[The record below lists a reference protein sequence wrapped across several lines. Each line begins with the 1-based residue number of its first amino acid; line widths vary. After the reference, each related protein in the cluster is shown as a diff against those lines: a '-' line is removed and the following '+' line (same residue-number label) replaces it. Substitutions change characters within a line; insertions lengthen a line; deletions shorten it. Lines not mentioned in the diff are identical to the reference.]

1 MSCPTFT
8 WSRRTPR
15 SARYCVTSGSRS
27 LTEQR
32 SRLARGTS
40 RSEERR
46 VGKECRSRCDWS
58 SDVCSSD
65 LNVHLVAADATE
77 RTVLRDLGLEE
88 FDGAAVTIG
97 EGNVEANV
105 LVTLILKDLGVPM
118 IFSRANDSLH
128 AKVLERV
135 GADHVV
141 QPEKEFGE
149 FLARQMAL
157 PGIQDYLDLGE
168 DEALIE
174 LEVPSEWVGKALNDL
189 QLHRKKDLTVLAI
202 KNKGQGGALPQP
214 GTPLEEGTVL

>member
-1 MSCPTFT
+1 MGL
-8 WSRRTPR
+8 
-15 SARYCVTSGSRS
+15 V
-27 LTEQR
+27 
-32 SRLARGTS
+32 GTS
-40 RSEERR
+40 LIRTLDSLGHEVLGVDRNE
-46 VGKECRSRCDWS
+46 DLIQDS
-58 SDVCSSD
+58 SDE
-65 LNVHLVAADATE
+65 LPNVHLVAADATE

-105 LVTLILKDLGVPM
+105 LVTLILKDLGVPL

-149 FLARQMAL
+149 FLARQMAS

-174 LEVPSEWVGKALNDL
+174 IEVPNEWVGKTLKDL

-202 KNKGQGGALPQP
+202 KNKGQEGALPQP
-214 GTPLEEGTVL
+214 DTPLEEGTVLVVGGSKKELDKFNPAEL

>member
-1 MSCPTFT
+1 MGL
-8 WSRRTPR
+8 
-15 SARYCVTSGSRS
+15 V
-27 LTEQR
+27 
-32 SRLARGTS
+32 GTS
-40 RSEERR
+40 LIRTLDSLGHEVLGVDRNE
-46 VGKECRSRCDWS
+46 DLIQDS
-58 SDVCSSD
+58 SDE
-65 LNVHLVAADATE
+65 LPNVHLVAADATE

-105 LVTLILKDLGVPM
+105 LVTLILKDLGVPL

-128 AKVLERV
+128 ARVLERV

-149 FLARQMAL
+149 FLARQMAS

-174 LEVPSEWVGKALNDL
+174 IEVPNEWVGKTLKDL

-214 GTPLEEGTVL
+214 DTPLEEGTVLVVGGSKKELDKFNPAEL

>member
-1 MSCPTFT
+1 VSKQFAVIGMGL
-8 WSRRTPR
+8 
-15 SARYCVTSGSRS
+15 V
-27 LTEQR
+27 
-32 SRLARGTS
+32 GTS
-40 RSEERR
+40 LIRTLDSLGHDVLGIDRSE
-46 VGKECRSRCDWS
+46 DLIQDF
-58 SDVCSSD
+58 SDE
-65 LNVHLVAADATE
+65 LPNVHLVAADATE

-105 LVTLILKDLGVPM
+105 LVTLILKDLGVPL
-118 IFSRANDSLH
+118 IFSRANDPLH

-157 PGIQDYLDLGE
+157 PGIQDYLELGQ

-174 LEVPSEWVGKALNDL
+174 MEVPDEWVGKSLKDL

-202 KNKGQGGALPQP
+202 KSKGEGGTLPQP
-214 GTPLEEGTVL
+214 ETPLEEGTVLVLGGPKKELDSFNPAEV